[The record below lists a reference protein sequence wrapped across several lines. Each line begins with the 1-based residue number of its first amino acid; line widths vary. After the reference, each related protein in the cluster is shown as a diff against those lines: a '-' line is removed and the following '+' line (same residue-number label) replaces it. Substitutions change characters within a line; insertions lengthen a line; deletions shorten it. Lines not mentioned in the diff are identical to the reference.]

1 MTPANVF
8 LVLAFDHPT
17 RAVES
22 VGERMAA
29 GLCTLGFDAAVL
41 SLPRDAAKLAQLP
54 PQRVCGVLSLGPMPL
69 SLRIGERALWEHFDC
84 PVSLYLLDAIL
95 YDMARVPV
103 MGDFLN
109 AARRD
114 PRLGLVAP
122 ETGYRDWLG
131 ATLAVQWDHVPFA
144 AFPCVQRGPLARAAA
159 GVQPRLPRVAVIGT
173 IGSELGGTPAGETLP
188 GLLARVAGAHAA
200 PERLATLHDAL
211 LAPGAD
217 AMPALTV
224 ARELGWGPERAFDRP
239 SLGLLVAVDSWVKRH
254 RRIRAVAS
262 LAGVPVDFYGTGWQE
277 QFGDTPG
284 FNYIGRVHHDHI
296 ARVLAHYRATV
307 NFDPNWQGGV
317 HDRVYSAAAMGTH
330 VFTNA
335 NTGLAAA
342 TLPSD
347 LVTTYD
353 ATAPRLAA
361 LVADSGA
368 LACDHPGGARVDVLA
383 RHNWGS
389 RMADWL
395 CADRVPRTNAPAQ
408 ERAVHGKRQR
418 DVAHA
423 A

>member
-1 MTPANVF
+1 V
-8 LVLAFDHPT
+8 
-17 RAVES
+17 
-22 VGERMAA
+22 
-29 GLCTLGFDAAVL
+29 
-41 SLPRDAAKLAQLP
+41 
-54 PQRVCGVLSLGPMPL
+54 
-69 SLRIGERALWEHFDC
+69 RIGERPLWEHFDC

-109 AARRD
+109 AARKD
-114 PRLGLVAP
+114 ARLGLVAP

-131 ATLAVQWDHVPFA
+131 DTLAVQWDHVPFA

-159 GVQPRLPRVAVIGT
+159 GEQAVLPRVAVIGT
-173 IGSELGGTPAGETLP
+173 IGNELGGTPAGETLS
-188 GLLARVAGAHAA
+188 GLLARVAGVHAS

-239 SLGLLVAVDSWVKRH
+239 SLALLVAVDSWVKRH
-254 RRIRAVAS
+254 RRIQAVAS

-277 QFGDTPG
+277 HFGDTPG
-284 FNYIGRVHHDHI
+284 FNYVGRVHHDNI

-307 NFDPNWQGGV
+307 NFDPNWQGGM

-335 NTGLAAA
+335 NTGLATAG
-342 TLPSD
+342 LPAD

-353 ATAPRLAA
+353 ANRPSLARL
-361 LVADSGA
+361 VRDSATLESSA
-368 LACDHPGGARVDVLA
+368 LAGVRLDVLA

-389 RMADWL
+389 RMAQWL
-395 CADRVPRTNAPAQ
+395 GQAPVGVGSPSTASARPASTRDRSGAEDSVASSSSKAS
-408 ERAVHGKRQR
+408 AV
-418 DVAHA
+418 A

>member
-1 MTPANVF
+1 MTISNVF

-41 SLPRDAAKLAQLP
+41 SLPRDAARLAQLP
-54 PQRVCGVLSLGPMPL
+54 PSHVCGVLSLGPLPL
-69 SLRIGERALWEHFDC
+69 SVRIGERPLWEHFDC

-103 MGDFLN
+103 MSDFLN
-109 AARRD
+109 AARKD
-114 PRLGLVAP
+114 ARLGLVAP

-131 ATLAVQWDHVPFA
+131 KILAVQWDHVPFA
-144 AFPCVQRGPLARAAA
+144 AFPCVQRGTLARA
-159 GVQPRLPRVAVIGT
+159 GQTDTTVLPRVAVIGT

-188 GLLARVAGAHAA
+188 DLLARVAGAHAGA
-200 PERLATLHDAL
+200 DRLATLHDAL
-211 LAPGAD
+211 LAADAD
-217 AMPALTV
+217 AMPAQTV
-224 ARELGWGPERAFDRP
+224 ARVLGWGPERAFDRP
-239 SLGLLVAVDSWVKRH
+239 SLAVMVAVDSWVKRH
-254 RRIRAVAS
+254 RRIQAVAS
-262 LAGVPVDFYGTGWQE
+262 LAGVPVDFYGTGWKA
-277 QFGDTPG
+277 QFGETPG

-307 NFDPNWQGGV
+307 NFDPNWQGGM

-342 TLPSD
+342 GLPAD
-347 LVTTYD
+347 LVTAYD
-353 ATAPRLAA
+353 ANRPALAA
-361 LVADSGA
+361 LVRNSAVLSSKKPITPR
-368 LACDHPGGARVDVLA
+368 LDVLA
-383 RHNWGS
+383 RNNWGS

-395 CADRVPRTNAPAQ
+395 CADKAPRSSAVARSTAAA
-408 ERAVHGKRQR
+408 ERSREAAV
-418 DVAHA
+418 AL
-423 A
+423 

>member
-1 MTPANVF
+1 MTVPNVF

-54 PQRVCGVLSLGPMPL
+54 PSQVCGVLSLGPLPL
-69 SLRIGERALWEHFDC
+69 SVRIAERPLWEHFDC

-109 AARRD
+109 AARKD
-114 PRLGLVAP
+114 TRLGLVAP

-131 ATLAVQWDHVPFA
+131 KILAVQWDHVPFA
-144 AFPCVQRGPLARAAA
+144 AFPCVQRGTLARA
-159 GVQPRLPRVAVIGT
+159 GHTDTPVLPRVAVIGT
-173 IGSELGGTPAGETLP
+173 IGNELGGTPAGETLP
-188 GLLARVAGAHAA
+188 DLLARIAGAHTTADK
-200 PERLATLHDAL
+200 LATLHDAL
-211 LAPGAD
+211 LADDAD
-217 AMPALTV
+217 AMPAHTV
-224 ARELGWGPERAFDRP
+224 ARILGWGPERAFDRP
-239 SLGLLVAVDSWVKRH
+239 SLAVMVAVDSWVKRN
-254 RRIRAVAS
+254 RRIQAVAS

-277 QFGDTPG
+277 QFGHTPG

-307 NFDPNWQGGV
+307 NFDPNWQGGM

-335 NTGLAAA
+335 NTGLAVAR
-342 TLPSD
+342 LPPD
-347 LVTTYD
+347 LVATYD
-353 ATAPRLAA
+353 ANRPALATLVRDSGVLSSKTPIAPRL
-361 LVADSGA
+361 
-368 LACDHPGGARVDVLA
+368 DVLA

-395 CADRVPRTNAPAQ
+395 CAPNAPRSSTVARAAAAD
-408 ERAVHGKRQR
+408 ERSRE
-418 DVAHA
+418 A
-423 A
+423 ADAL

>member
-1 MTPANVF
+1 MNDSNVF

-29 GLCTLGFDAAVL
+29 GLSTLGFDAAVL
-41 SLPRDAAKLAQLP
+41 SLPRDATKLAQLP
-54 PQRVCGVLSLGPMPL
+54 PSQVVGVLSLGPLPL
-69 SLRIGERALWEHFDC
+69 QVRFNDRPLWEHFGC
-84 PVSLYLLDAIL
+84 PVSVYMLDAIL

-109 AARRD
+109 AARVD
-114 PRLGLVAP
+114 SRLGIVAP

-131 ATLAVQWDHVPFA
+131 KTLAVQWDHVPFA
-144 AFPCVQRGPLARAAA
+144 AFPCVQRGAFAHAA
-159 GVQPRLPRVAVIGT
+159 GPEPVVLPRVAVIGT
-173 IGSELGGTPAGETLP
+173 IGNELGGTPAGETLAD
-188 GLLARVAGAHAA
+188 LLARVGGKLTTAD
-200 PERLATLHDAL
+200 RLAALHDAL

-217 AMPALTV
+217 NMPALTV

-239 SLGLLVAVDSWVKRH
+239 SLALMIAVDSWAKRD
-254 RRIRAVAS
+254 RRIQAVAS
-262 LAGVPVDFYGTGWQE
+262 LAGVPVDFYGTGWKE
-277 QFGDTPG
+277 HFGATPG
-284 FNYIGRVHHDHI
+284 FNYVGRVHHDHI

-307 NFDPNWQGGV
+307 NFDPCWQGGV

-330 VFTNA
+330 VFTNT
-335 NTGLAAA
+335 NTGLASAG
-342 TLPSD
+342 LPAD

-353 ATAPRLAA
+353 PTRPQLASLVRASGVLESTA
-361 LVADSGA
+361 ST
-368 LACDHPGGARVDVLA
+368 GARHDVLA

-395 CADRVPRTNAPAQ
+395 CVRRASQAGSGVRPA
-408 ERAVHGKRQR
+408 AVVDESVRE
-418 DVAHA
+418 VEHA